1 MTVSEVPR
9 SLRLPVEIDERLS
22 RLAAA
27 TGRSKSY
34 YLRELVTAG
43 IDDLEYAY
51 GIATPAEAIPPGP
64 GETPPRADLPSRHP
78 VAPPAGRCGTS
89 ARRACP
95 PVRRL
100 PVQPTS
106 CQQRLGAVCNRR
118 RTCCPPLSS
127 MLVRGAGYCCETIC
141 QDCRIRRM
149 SRSSASSQT
158 SCTR

>member
-51 GIATPAEAIPPGP
+51 GLVTRAEAIRAGQR
-64 GETPPRADLPSRHP
+64 ETRPLDDLLFELDITREQLDAMPDQ
-78 VAPPAGRCGTS
+78 PA
-89 ARRACP
+89 
-95 PVRRL
+95 
-100 PVQPTS
+100 
-106 CQQRLGAVCNRR
+106 
-118 RTCCPPLSS
+118 
-127 MLVRGAGYCCETIC
+127 
-141 QDCRIRRM
+141 
-149 SRSSASSQT
+149 
-158 SCTR
+158 